1 MKAQNYGNYLR
12 FQSFQGYFFI
22 FYVKWQNCLKFEPKP
37 HSKMPSL
44 RQQVIR
50 KKILSSAAQLF
61 FQGVVVLA
69 PIGVTIWV
77 VVSLF
82 NWVDNFLPNLLN
94 FIFPLQFAEVNG
106 QIPKVTGLGFVV
118 AITLVL
124 VVGWLSSLFFVERL
138 MSIFDKILEKTP
150 GVKIIYSS
158 VKDFLEAFAGN
169 KKKFDQPVLVNV
181 DSSDVWRIGFIT
193 QNNTEHFGLKD
204 FVTVYVPHSYAI
216 SGITYIVPVDRI
228 KKMPK
233 GVNASEAMKYVVSG
247 GVTTV
252 DDAESTTA
260 VNVGN
265 ATITNIENS
274 NTQA

>member
-1 MKAQNYGNYLR
+1 
-12 FQSFQGYFFI
+12 
-22 FYVKWQNCLKFEPKP
+22 
-37 HSKMPSL
+37 MPSL

-50 KKILSSAAQLF
+50 KKILSTVAQLF

-94 FIFPLQFAEVNG
+94 IIFPLQFTEVDG

-124 VVGWLSSLFFVERL
+124 FIGWLSSLFFVERL
-138 MSIFDKILEKTP
+138 MSIFDKLLEKTP

-181 DSSDVWRIGFIT
+181 DATDVWRIGFIT
-193 QNNTEHFGLKD
+193 QKNTEHFGLKD

-216 SGITYIVPVDRI
+216 SGITYIVSADRI

-252 DDAESTTA
+252 DDAENASA
-260 VNVGN
+260 VNQTGN
-265 ATITNIENS
+265 ATITNLENN